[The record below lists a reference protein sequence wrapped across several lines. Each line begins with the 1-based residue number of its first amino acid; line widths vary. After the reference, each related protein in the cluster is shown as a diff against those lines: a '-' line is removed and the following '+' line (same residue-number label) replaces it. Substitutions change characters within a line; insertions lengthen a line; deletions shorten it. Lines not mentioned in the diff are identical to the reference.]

1 MRIICRRIISVLLVL
16 SLALSLFCLPSSA
29 AGNAFIKAVQ
39 IVKTV
44 DGTAPFDEDDT
55 AGNDTG
61 NANLRV
67 RSFDQ
72 LSYTTHVTK
81 SVPKGADVGDSKLY
95 FEFMLPAT
103 KEQAEF
109 NTGAMTWLAG
119 KNADYKITTEGSVQY
134 LKGSFVWKDIDEV
147 ANNEGNLE
155 LDVAVRVLAM
165 THGQI
170 LRPTFS
176 YRYGNSTAWQTAT
189 APDVMVTSA
198 PRFNV
203 VLVDGRQQNA
213 GTFDFSTGNE
223 KAFNTGAGTEV
234 QGRRTNYGIV
244 LQIYGKTDAHG
255 LRGCELPNGN
265 DITFDLDISSS
276 YYYNVAEGEKEVQ
289 DCFTAGYAPLIWSF
303 DQNKRTEGQQDDR
316 DISGVSFPYAMN
328 APLNSTSVGGDGRFQ
343 QCNNGG
349 TWSAALSNGGKKLSV
364 TVSGYEINLNQL
376 PSGTTSNTSG
386 QWTYYNPDV
395 VSGYWDVQK
404 ACFAAGELWIV
415 QPFYNSGTG
424 KYIGEEM
431 APGTFV
437 LQVTASNLKMSGKG
451 TELPTSDTNGNQM
464 VTDDDKCRVGI
475 GVDIG
480 GYFDYDL
487 AFRKT
492 NKSDWDDALSDG
504 CWENGKDW
512 VAAGGQLSI
521 FDWIVHR
528 GTGDD
533 VGVAYDQLIKFDS
546 DYFTPEDY
554 LDIGYEWKGHWC
566 NGGYAAVAPGN
577 PEVGTPDRGWNHRG
591 YKVDE
596 EGYDEAMKYAT
607 ADDLIFFK
615 DVYDLWDAGYVCVGV
630 LYELRGCSNV
640 EEFHSDR
647 TVDGIAA
654 KDRDRKLAG
663 SVFMVTHSA
672 SAWTK
677 RDVKAAAAAYC
688 KKDASELTD
697 ADYADYARNAFPSR
711 LTVTKEVNG
720 TTVEGTEGKQI
731 RYEGNYPAY
740 PNNYNN
746 QGVNG
751 TAQSMNGKE
760 EDRNE
765 SYKNYHKSVYDKNGW
780 VSGTAETD
788 YGDSCL
794 LISYAMEI
802 EKTVSQV
809 NGSSEKKTTYSVSDG
824 QRVADYKLIG
834 SANIG
839 VRNLGGSS
847 SPTLTTKVYIEDT
860 LPKGLSYI
868 EGSSYYGGSYQQK
881 GEGQQGSVDGGTQIT
896 PVVTVNPD
904 GTTTLLYTLENVELD
919 LNKKTV
925 LPAIYYSCKIG
936 DTDDLVND
944 VYDTQELINT
954 VRIWSDEDHQRE
966 FKTAYGNETTCSI
979 LISKLKAV
987 DILKKADQV
996 YADYNAP
1003 LGYTMS
1009 MANNTDEERTLLGMD
1024 ILPYHGGNGTSFA
1037 KGDNCKSRVTEMT
1050 LKANSS
1056 AVKLELIEVYYTDN
1070 TAVREKTSADYF
1082 EALGEGWTKLNVNAN
1097 DGTVAIPSSDW
1108 KPTAIIIKGPLPSK
1122 GALGIHLTMEL
1133 TAGTLGDI
1141 VVNKLYE
1148 SDLKD
1153 TLPLEVS
1160 DTSYLVTR
1168 SLSGLVWNDANKDGI
1183 QNEGGGIPGVKVTL
1197 MKRSGSGYEPFEDRT
1212 AVTDPNGK
1220 YEFTHLPAGTYAVSF
1235 TDGSTK
1241 IAELTAT
1248 LQNSGDD
1255 TKDSDADSQ
1264 KRIENI
1270 VLPEQV
1276 DEKTYTYESK
1286 NNDCGLYSQVTFV
1299 LNYDR
1304 QVDIP
1309 LKSFR
1314 DEKPTVTFADTA
1326 VPATWSNTLNKKD
1339 AHNKEYVFT
1348 ELVNQKIRMDPY
1360 DIIFAQTT
1368 KEYTSFFYKLSYDT
1382 SNGKVE
1388 IVTEVIARPADIIYY
1403 EEANDTM
1410 FTFTDGRFGEWKY
1423 YTAGYAHEGGD
1434 TTETNYDATAEKQ
1447 LQDYDTFT
1455 NDEDSFYTGM
1465 LYSGNTAR
1473 MVNVS
1478 SEQKYPNADKLYPS
1492 VTFSF
1497 YGTGFDLIS
1506 MGNPYGGVLNV
1517 KIYQGATAAGK
1528 LLYVRTCNTRYGVYF
1543 SETGEV
1549 EEEPVPTP
1557 RDRDKLYQ
1565 GTMYSTSDLKN
1576 HKLDYGQYTV
1586 VVDAMY
1592 SAYYDPYDKGS
1603 FDLIIDGIRVINPLG
1618 LDENKLDY
1626 KQYSLHDI
1634 YAQEGSNPTLFVT
1647 QFDKDH
1653 PAAAEDNVTVERIL
1667 NFYGPKFEVHLEP
1680 NQALAFTVNAK
1691 AGDELRIAAH
1701 CFEGKEKAATLTV
1714 YDGEDANGKNI
1725 TVNSATLMHYDT
1737 HVTFKGKE
1745 QTIVLMNNSD
1755 QVIALTDFSYL
1766 SNKVV
1771 SIECND
1777 KTVEAAKT
1785 MLRKAITTPEEPTPD
1800 TPEELKIKSAS
1811 LSLSSDI
1818 SINFYVADETLE
1830 GWDAPYMVFTKAKYD
1845 AAGNIT
1851 GYETET
1857 VSSYT
1862 EKDGCRVYTFRGV
1875 TSMEMSSA
1883 VTATLYATKNG
1894 VLSSSETVSYSVL
1907 TYATN
1912 QLNKSTDTKLHTL
1925 LVDLLNYGTAAQTY
1939 WHYNTANLANANLTA
1954 EQQML
1959 ATQTTPTPESCKAL
1973 TKHDGAT
1980 VHFKSASLSLKE
1992 KVTINYYLDLTDY
2005 NGAVNDL
2012 QVVISYTD
2020 ADGSLK
2026 TATVD
2031 GSALSYRNGSYVASF
2046 SALNAIQMRT
2056 VCTAEVYSKTTARR
2070 VSDTVTYSIE
2080 SYAASKSNDA
2090 DALLVE
2096 LVNAMMKYGDAA
2108 NAFFNQ
2114 Q

>member
-16 SLALSLFCLPSSA
+16 SLALSLCCLPSSA
-29 AGNAFIKAVQ
+29 AGTKVY
-39 IVKTV
+39 VKEATLKSQT
-44 DGTAPFDEDDT
+44 DGTAPFDEGDIPGDDT
-55 AGNDTG
+55 GADNR
-61 NANLRV
+61 RV

-72 LSYTTHVTK
+72 LSYTT
-81 SVPKGADVGDSKLY
+81 SVIISAPEGADQGDGKLY
-95 FEFMLPAT
+95 FEFTLPVNEDKAV
-103 KEQAEF
+103 F
-109 NTGAMTWLAG
+109 NEEAMTWLDA
-119 KNADYKITTEGSVQY
+119 KNATYYVWPVAEDNAQY
-134 LKGSFVWKDIDEV
+134 LWGYFELKGSETDANFEV
-147 ANNEGNLE
+147 RLT
-155 LDVAVRVLAM
+155 LDVIVRVLAM
-165 THGQI
+165 TEGDTLQ
-170 LRPTFS
+170 PTFEFW
-176 YRYGNSTAWQTAT
+176 YGQEDRYSVTRQKVYPETVT
-189 APDVMVTSA
+189 ITSA

-203 VLVDGRQQNA
+203 VLVDGRQQNE
-213 GTFDFSTGNE
+213 GSFDFSTGNE
-223 KAFNTGAGTEV
+223 KAFSTGAGTV

-244 LQIYGKTDAHG
+244 LQIYGKDDAHG
-255 LRGCELPNGN
+255 LRGCELPDGN

-276 YYYNVAEGEKEVQ
+276 YYYNDASGEKEVP
-289 DCFTAGYAPLIWSF
+289 DCFNAGYAPLIWSF
-303 DQNKRTEGQQDDR
+303 DQNKRTEGQQDGR
-316 DISGVSFPYAMN
+316 EISGVNFPYALN
-328 APLNSTSVGGDGRFQ
+328 APLNSTSVGGDGPFQ

-349 TWSAALSNGGKKLSV
+349 TWSAALSEDRKKLSV

-376 PSGTTSNTSG
+376 PSGTTTNTSG

-424 KYIGEEM
+424 AYIGDEM

-451 TELPTSDTNGNQM
+451 TELPASDTNENQM
-464 VTDDDKCRVGI
+464 VTDDDLCRVGI

-512 VAAGGQLSI
+512 VAAGGVLSI

-546 DYFTPEDY
+546 DYFTPETW
-554 LDIGYEWKGHWC
+554 LDEGYEWKGHWC
-566 NGGYAAVAPGN
+566 NGGYAAVAPNN
-577 PEVGTPDRGWNHRG
+577 PDIGTPERGWNHRG

-607 ADDLIFFK
+607 ADDLIFFNSIW
-615 DVYDLWDAGYVCVGV
+615 DLWNAGYVCVGV

-647 TVDGIAA
+647 TVDGVAT
-654 KDRDRKLAG
+654 KDRSLSG
-663 SVFMVTHSA
+663 NVFMVTHSA

-688 KKDASELTD
+688 GKDASELTD
-697 ADYADYARNAFPSR
+697 ADYANYAQNAFPSR
-711 LTVTKEVNG
+711 LTADNERQ
-720 TTVEGTEGKQI
+720 QI

-765 SYKNYHKSVYDKNGW
+765 SYKNYHKSVYDENGW

-802 EKTVSQV
+802 EKTVTQR
-809 NGSSEKKTTYSVSDG
+809 NGSSGKKTTYSMNDG

-839 VRNLGGSS
+839 VKNLDETSS
-847 SPTLTTKVYIEDT
+847 SLLETTVYIEDT

-868 EGSSYYGGSYQQK
+868 EGSSYYGGTYVQK
-881 GEGQQGSVDGGTQIT
+881 AEGQQGSVNGGTPINPT
-896 PVVTVNPD
+896 TVTVNAD

-936 DTDDLVND
+936 DTENLEND
-944 VYDTQELINT
+944 VYNTQSLENKA
-954 VRIWSDEDHQRE
+954 RIWSAEDHQRE
-966 FKTAYGNETTCSI
+966 FKTAYGNETTCAI
-979 LISKLKAV
+979 LISKLEKV
-987 DILKKADQV
+987 DILKRADQV
-996 YADYNAP
+996 YADYDAP

-1009 MANNTDEERTLLGMD
+1009 MANNTAEERTLLGMD
-1024 ILPYHGGNGTSFA
+1024 ILPYHGGNGTNFA
-1037 KGDNCKSRVTEMT
+1037 QGTGCESLVTEMT
-1050 LKANSS
+1050 LKVNSS
-1056 AVKLELIEVYYTDN
+1056 AFSLASIEVYYTFD
-1070 TAVREKTSADYF
+1070 TAVREKTSADYYGA
-1082 EALGEGWTKLNVNAN
+1082 ALSGWTKLTVNA
-1097 DGTVAIPSSDW
+1097 DGTVNIPSSPW
-1108 KPTAIIIKGPLPSK
+1108 KPTAIIIKGKVPSNVEI
-1122 GALGIHLTMEL
+1122 GIHLTLKL
-1133 TAGTLGDI
+1133 TNGTRGDV

-1148 SDLKD
+1148 SD
-1153 TLPLEVS
+1153 TAGTPLQVS
-1160 DTSYLVTR
+1160 AKSTLVTR
-1168 SLSGLVWNDANKDGI
+1168 SLSGLVWNDAGKDGI
-1183 QNEGGGIPGVKVTL
+1183 QNEGGAIPGVLVTL
-1197 MKRSGSGYEPFEDRT
+1197 MKWSGSGYEPFENRT
-1212 AVTDPNGK
+1212 AVTDANGK

-1235 TDGSTK
+1235 TDGSTR
-1241 IAELTAT
+1241 IAELSAT
-1248 LQNSGDD
+1248 TQNSGNDD
-1255 TKDSDADSQ
+1255 TIDSDANAE

-1270 VLPEQV
+1270 ALPEQV
-1276 DEKTYTYESK
+1276 GETNIYESK
-1286 NNDCGLYSQVTFV
+1286 NNDCGLYSQITFV

-1314 DEKPTVTFADTA
+1314 DETPTVTFADTA
-1326 VPATWSNTLNKKD
+1326 VPATWSNTLMKKD
-1339 AHNKEYVFT
+1339 AHDKDYVFT

-1360 DIIFAQTT
+1360 DIIFAQKT

-1388 IVTEVIARPADIIYY
+1388 IVTEVVARPADIIYY
-1403 EEANDTM
+1403 EESNDTM

-1423 YTAGYAHEGGD
+1423 YTDGYAHEDNG
-1434 TTETNYDATAEKQ
+1434 TTETNYDTTAEAQ

-1455 NDEDSFYTGM
+1455 NDEDSLYTGK

-1478 SEQKYPNADKLYPS
+1478 SEPKYPNATDMPWYPS

-1506 MGNPYGGVLNV
+1506 MGNPYGGILNV
-1517 KIYQGATAAGK
+1517 EIYEGTIEVGERP
-1528 LLYVRTCNTRYGVYF
+1528 LYTRTCNTRYGVYF

-1565 GTMYSTSDLKN
+1565 GTMYSTSDLEN

-1586 VVDAMY
+1586 IVEAMY
-1592 SAYYDPYDKGS
+1592 SADFDPYNKGS
-1603 FDLIIDGIRVINPLG
+1603 FDLVIDGIRVINPLG

-1626 KQYSLHDI
+1626 NQKSLHDI
-1634 YAQEGSNPTLFVT
+1634 YAQEGSNPYLFVT
-1647 QFDKDH
+1647 QFDSTH
-1653 PAAAEDNVTVERIL
+1653 PAEAEDNVTVERIL

-1680 NQALAFTVNAK
+1680 NQALAFTVNAN

-1701 CFEGKEKAATLTV
+1701 CFEGKGKAATLTV
-1714 YDGEDANGKNI
+1714 YEGEDTQGKDI

-1737 HVTFKGKE
+1737 HVTFTGEE
-1745 QTIVLMNNSD
+1745 QTIVLRNNSD

-1771 SIECND
+1771 SIACND
-1777 KTVEAAKT
+1777 KTASAAKGI
-1785 MLRKAITTPEEPTPD
+1785 LLKAITTPEEPTPD

-1818 SINFYVADETLE
+1818 SINFYVADETLK

-1851 GYETET
+1851 GYENET

-1862 EKDGCRVYTFRGV
+1862 EKDGCHVYTFRGI
-1875 TSMEMSSA
+1875 TAMEMSSA

-1912 QLNKSTDTKLHTL
+1912 QLQKSTDTKLHTL
-1925 LVDLLNYGTAAQTY
+1925 LVDLLNYGAAAQTY
-1939 WHYNTANLANANLTA
+1939 WHYNTANLANANLTE
-1954 EQQML
+1954 EQQKL
-1959 ATQTTPTPESCKAL
+1959 ATQTAPTLESCKAL
-1973 TKHDGAT
+1973 TKHDGAA

-2005 NGAVNDL
+2005 NGDVNDL

-2020 ADGSLK
+2020 TDGSLK

-2031 GSALSYRNGSYVASF
+2031 GSALSNRNGIYVASF
-2046 SALNAIQMRT
+2046 SALNALQMRT
-2056 VCTAEVYSKTTARR
+2056 ACTAEVYDKTAGER

-2080 SYAASKSNDA
+2080 SYAASKADDTDA
-2090 DALLVE
+2090 ALAE
-2096 LVNAMMKYGDAA
+2096 LVNAMMKYGDATCA
-2108 NAFFNQ
+2108 YFSQ